1 MLSVIPSLSTNSHPF
16 STSAAVAR
24 VYKPPPSKKWKIKAE
39 RIKNKRRLESKLEGQ
54 TVPDVVLPASDAVAL
69 LRVSGVL
76 VPAAQLT
83 TQAVEV
89 CSARHAVVAVLGM
102 RPYRED
108 YEKMGAKEQDRLKAR
123 MGHNSIRGRVVLP
136 RNPDASKTLKILVFA
151 DDRESIKVAQEEGC
165 AYIGGPELFEAVL
178 AEEIK
183 PDKVLATPS
192 LMQKLSPL
200 NRFLGRQGL
209 FPTAKR
215 GTVAEGDELRD
226 AIRESKG
233 ALDWISNKDGEIKIS
248 EWLNRRGRDEC

>member
-1 MLSVIPSLSTNSHPF
+1 M
-16 STSAAVAR
+16 
-24 VYKPPPSKKWKIKAE
+24 
-39 RIKNKRRLESKLEGQ
+39 
-54 TVPDVVLPASDAVAL
+54 
-69 LRVSGVL
+69 
-76 VPAAQLT
+76 
-83 TQAVEV
+83 
-89 CSARHAVVAVLGM
+89 
-102 RPYRED
+102 
-108 YEKMGAKEQDRLKAR
+108 
-123 MGHNSIRGRVVLP
+123 
-136 RNPDASKTLKILVFA
+136 
-151 DDRESIKVAQEEGC
+151 
-165 AYIGGPELFEAVL
+165 